1 MLRFYLKLLTI
12 LKSLA
17 GKNLEPSRK
26 RSRRRRRR
34 RRCRRRCRRHRR
46 RRRDVFTQRSVF
58 VEIGNP

>member
-34 RRCRRRCRRHRR
+34 RRRHRR
-46 RRRDVFTQRSVF
+46 RRRDMFTQRSVF

>member
-34 RRCRRRCRRHRR
+34 RCRRHRR
-46 RRRDVFTQRSVF
+46 RRRDMFTQRSVF

>member
-17 GKNLEPSRK
+17 GKNLEPSRQ
-26 RSRRRRRR
+26 RSRHR
-34 RRCRRRCRRHRR
+34 RRRCRRHRR

>member
-34 RRCRRRCRRHRR
+34 RRCHRRRR
-46 RRRDVFTQRSVF
+46 RRRDVFSQRSVF